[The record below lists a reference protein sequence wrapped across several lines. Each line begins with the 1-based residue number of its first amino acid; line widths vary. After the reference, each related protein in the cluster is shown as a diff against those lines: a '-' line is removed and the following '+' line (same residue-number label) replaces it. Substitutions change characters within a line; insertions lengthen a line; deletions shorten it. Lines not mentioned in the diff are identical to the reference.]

1 MSSHRVAGA
10 PLDFV
15 ALRHE
20 LEVPG
25 DFPAQVEAEAADAA
39 AHPVL
44 PDEDATGIP
53 FLTIDPA
60 GSRDLDQAL
69 HLERS
74 ARGYRVHYAI
84 ADVSAFVHPGS
95 AVDDEAHRRGETLYF
110 PDTRVPLHPVTLSED
125 AASLLPGQTRPAVLW
140 RIDLDETGEVTAVD
154 VRRARVRSRNQFDY
168 SGVQHQLDSGS
179 PPDVF
184 VLLREIGELCLAR
197 ARREHAIDLVLP
209 EQQVAADGAG
219 SWTLT
224 VRRPLPV
231 EAYNAQLSILTGRC
245 AAQLM
250 IEHRVGVLR
259 TVPPPEAGAVHALRR
274 AARALHID
282 WPDGAAPGDVLAA
295 VDPADPHH
303 VAFVE
308 HAAALLRGAGYVTFD
323 GSAPAR
329 TTHAGIG
336 APYAHVTAPLR
347 RLVDRYGS
355 EVCLAVSAGAS
366 VPTWVTDQ
374 LAGLPDVMQQA
385 DQLAHAAD
393 RAVVD
398 ATEAWLLQDR
408 VGQTFGATV
417 LDADEHAATII
428 LDAPPVRARCTG
440 AGLEAGTRITARLT
454 TADVATRG
462 VRFELAAS

>member
-25 DFPAQVEAEAADAA
+25 DFSAEVAAAAADAA
-39 AHPVL
+39 EHPIL
-44 PDEDATGIP
+44 PDEDATDIP

-60 GSRDLDQAL
+60 GSLDLDQAL

-74 ARGYRVHYAI
+74 DQGYRVHYAI
-84 ADVSAFVHPGS
+84 ADVAAFVRPGS

-110 PDTRVPLHPVTLSED
+110 PDTRIPLHPPSLSED
-125 AASLLPGQTRPAVLW
+125 AASLLPEQMRPAVLW
-140 RIDLDETGEVTAVD
+140 RIDLDETGAVTAVD
-154 VRRARVRSRNQFDY
+154 VRRARVRSRRQFDY
-168 SGVQHQLDSGS
+168 PSVQQQLESDS

-197 ARREHAIDLVLP
+197 ARREHAINLDLP
-209 EQQVAADGAG
+209 EQQVVADGAG

-231 EAYNAQLSILTGRC
+231 EAYNAELSILTGRC

-250 IEHRVGVLR
+250 IEHHVGVLR
-259 TVPPPEAGAVHALRR
+259 TVPPPESGAVRALRR
-274 AARALHID
+274 AARALHIA

-295 VDPADPHH
+295 VDHADPHS
-303 VAFVE
+303 VAFIE

-323 GSAPAR
+323 GSAPAQ

-355 EVCLAVSAGAS
+355 EVCLALSAGAS
-366 VPTWVTDQ
+366 VPAWATDQ
-374 LAGLPDVMQQA
+374 LVGLPHVMQKS
-385 DQLAHAAD
+385 DQLAHSVD

-408 VGQTFGATV
+408 IGQTFEATV
-417 LDADEHAATII
+417 LDANEHAATIT
-428 LDAPPVRARCTG
+428 LDAPPVRARCSGT
-440 AGLEAGTRITARLT
+440 GLEAGSRVTARLT
-454 TADVATRG
+454 TANVTTRD
-462 VRFELAAS
+462 VRFEVAAP